1 MTVLLTFMVNAAVQ
15 GCVLAGIGLAALW
28 LLPRSA
34 PALRYRTVVAT
45 LILCVMIPA
54 VASLVPDVTKPDV
67 VSIVSD
73 GLPEHQSQGVATATA
88 LLALTR
94 SASTSWLS
102 VLYIAIVVLRLLS
115 LARASWQTAWLRK
128 GSLPISSGPW
138 RAHFARCSEIWGSQP
153 IALCRSRHVSTPIVC
168 GWLSPTIIVPDRL
181 VDDDHG
187 LGLAILGHEFAHIE
201 RRDMIKHLLLEI
213 LLAPIAFHPAVL
225 VLKQRAMRYREMLC
239 DERAVERLGLNRS
252 TYARTLLR
260 TAALNC
266 GGSLRLAGV
275 AQAAA
280 ARDLEV
286 RIESMLAPK
295 PAGSAT
301 AQWAFA
307 IALLVLAAGL
317 TPKFIVTVHAQDLDE
332 MAGVWRLVAAESSP
346 AAALPFTGVSMWIA
360 VNGREV
366 EIHQQRT
373 RSDGAA
379 ETMHI
384 RGSAD
389 GTPFQ
394 MVMPNGELVN
404 AALQRRD
411 GRLVADARF
420 PGTDNSEHDEVFIRS
435 ERLVI
440 AARRVQGNIS
450 RYFHFVFKRDAKG

>member
-1 MTVLLTFMVNAAVQ
+1 
-15 GCVLAGIGLAALW
+15 
-28 LLPRSA
+28 
-34 PALRYRTVVAT
+34 
-45 LILCVMIPA
+45 
-54 VASLVPDVTKPDV
+54 
-67 VSIVSD
+67 
-73 GLPEHQSQGVATATA
+73 
-88 LLALTR
+88 
-94 SASTSWLS
+94 
-102 VLYIAIVVLRLLS
+102 
-115 LARASWQTAWLRK
+115 
-128 GSLPISSGPW
+128 
-138 RAHFARCSEIWGSQP
+138 
-153 IALCRSRHVSTPIVC
+153 
-168 GWLSPTIIVPDRL
+168 
-181 VDDDHG
+181 
-187 LGLAILGHEFAHIE
+187 
-201 RRDMIKHLLLEI
+201 MIKHLLLEI

-307 IALLVLAAGL
+307 IALLVLAAVL
-317 TPKFIVTVHAQDLDE
+317 TPKFIVTVHAQDLHE